1 MPAHASHL
9 LQPLD
14 VGCFAPLKRAYG
26 QQVNNLVRNHIFH
39 VTKLKFLPAFKAA
52 YSNSITESNIHTGFR
67 GTGLVPFN
75 PEAVLSKLDIKL

>member
-26 QQVNNLVRNHIFH
+26 QQVDSLIRSYIFH
-39 VTKLKFLPAFKAA
+39 VTKLEFLPAFKAA
-52 YSNSITESNIHTGFR
+52 YQQLITKGNIRVGF
-67 GTGLVPFN
+67 
-75 PEAVLSKLDIKL
+75 